1 MSVDMQWNF
10 MNPQN
15 TMEADIAAKKARAA
29 AQMQGY
35 QTAPMN
41 AAPQGYHPT
50 MISQPSGQ
58 IAPDMEGYGKEMEAA
73 SAQLSGQMAR
83 EKKIG
88 ELESQISALE
98 QSIAEKTSKLQN
110 WTGNA
115 DKIAAIEASKI
126 NASDPTMIWRW
137 NEARK
142 DADRQAELN
151 RIASKSREQ
160 IDNTTAQQKFQNTV
174 DMLVNQRLDNSQEGR
189 EQQLKNIDAAIR
201 DGRNI
206 NADVSRLIERKKF
219 IEDKLDGVGEG
230 VGDFKSG
237 SRAENFKAATNDFLN
252 SGKSWADLKKYYDE
266 NKDQMDDETVEK
278 FREKMREQSKIERS
292 KFIEDQKKNFYESNG
307 WNKAIAGAYGN
318 SGKERVKKNAE
329 SAWNEY
335 KKKKGW

>member
-58 IAPDMEGYGKEMEAA
+58 IAPDMEGYGREMEAA
-73 SAQLSGQMAR
+73 SAQLSGQIAR

-98 QSIAEKTSKLQN
+98 QSIAEKTAKLQN

-151 RIASKSREQ
+151 RIASK
-160 IDNTTAQQKFQNTV
+160 
-174 DMLVNQRLDNSQEGR
+174 
-189 EQQLKNIDAAIR
+189 
-201 DGRNI
+201 
-206 NADVSRLIERKKF
+206 
-219 IEDKLDGVGEG
+219 
-230 VGDFKSG
+230 
-237 SRAENFKAATNDFLN
+237 
-252 SGKSWADLKKYYDE
+252 
-266 NKDQMDDETVEK
+266 
-278 FREKMREQSKIERS
+278 
-292 KFIEDQKKNFYESNG
+292 
-307 WNKAIAGAYGN
+307 
-318 SGKERVKKNAE
+318 
-329 SAWNEY
+329 
-335 KKKKGW
+335 

>member
-50 MISQPSGQ
+50 MISQPTGQ
-58 IAPDMEGYGKEMEAA
+58 IAPDMEGYGREMEEA

-83 EKKIG
+83 EQKIG
-88 ELESQISALE
+88 ELESQITALE
-98 QSIAEKTSKLQN
+98 QSIAEKTAQLQN

-126 NASDPTMIWRW
+126 NSSDPTMVWRW

-142 DADRQAELN
+142 DAERQAELN
-151 RIASKSREQ
+151 RIASKSREEV
-160 IDNTTAQQKFQNTV
+160 DNTMAQQKFKNHV
-174 DMLVNQRLDNSQEGR
+174 DMLLSQRLDNSEEGR
-189 EQQLKNIDAAIR
+189 EHQLKDIDAAIR

-206 NADVSRLIERKKF
+206 NADVSKLIERKKY
-219 IEDKLDGVGEG
+219 IEDKLDGIGEG

-237 SRAENFKAATNDFLN
+237 SKSENLKASVQDFLN
-252 SGKSWADLKKYYDE
+252 QKKSSDEIQKFIDDHPNDLDNDSRGKLNEAKRAAEKREKEIADEAAFKSWAK
-266 NKDQMDDETVEK
+266 NKGYEVGKNPQFDK
-278 FREKMREQSKIERS
+278 SLRAAWKREKK
-292 KFIEDQKKNFYESNG
+292 
-307 WNKAIAGAYGN
+307 
-318 SGKERVKKNAE
+318 
-329 SAWNEY
+329 
-335 KKKKGW
+335 

>member
-126 NASDPTMIWRW
+126 NSQDPTMVWRW
-137 NEARK
+137 NEGRK
-142 DADRQAELN
+142 DAEKQAELN
-151 RIASKSREQ
+151 RAASKEREEL
-160 IDNTTAQQKFQNTV
+160 DNKNAQRKYKNNV
-174 DMLVNQRLDNSQEGR
+174 DMLLEKRIPTESGSQEQMLNNV
-189 EQQLKNIDAAIR
+189 ESVIR
-201 DGRNI
+201 DGKNI
-206 NADVSRLIERKKF
+206 GAYDDVSRLMERKAELEQKLYGKKRLDTGMYQSGNREAD
-219 IEDKLDGVGEG
+219 ITSYIDSLKIKNPSVEDIDSVLQHRDEMTLNQIKTLEAMRSEAV
-230 VGDFKSG
+230 K
-237 SRAENFKAATNDFLN
+237 RAKAKAKKAEDDATTA
-252 SGKSWADLKKYYDE
+252 SWLSE
-266 NKDQMDDETVEK
+266 
-278 FREKMREQSKIERS
+278 
-292 KFIEDQKKNFYESNG
+292 
-307 WNKAIAGAYGN
+307 
-318 SGKERVKKNAE
+318 
-329 SAWNEY
+329 
-335 KKKKGW
+335 

>member
-35 QTAPMN
+35 QTALMN
-41 AAPQGYHPT
+41 AAPQGYHPN
-50 MISQPSGQ
+50 MISKPSGQ

-73 SAQLSGQMAR
+73 SAQLSGQLAR
-83 EKKIG
+83 EKKIV

-98 QSIAEKTSKLQN
+98 QSIAEKTAQLQN

-126 NASDPTMIWRW
+126 NPSDPTMIWRW
-137 NEARK
+137 NEGRK
-142 DADRQAELN
+142 DAERQAELN
-151 RIASKSREQ
+151 RIASNAREEV
-160 IDNTTAQQKFQNTV
+160 DNETAQKNFQNTV
-174 DMLVNQRLDNSQEGR
+174 DMLIGQRLDDSQEGR
-189 EQQLKNIDAAIR
+189 EQQLKTVDAAIR

-219 IEDKLDGVGEG
+219 IENKLDGVGEG

-237 SRAENFKAATNDFLN
+237 SKSENFKADTNYFLN
-252 SGKSWADLKKYYDE
+252 SGKSYAELKKYYDE
-266 NKDQMDDETVEK
+266 NKDQMDNETVGAYLA
-278 FREKMREQSKIERS
+278 KMREQSKIERS
-292 KFIEDQKKNFYESNG
+292 KFIEDQKNKFYESNG
-307 WNKAIAGAYGN
+307 WNKAIEIAYGN

-329 SAWNEY
+329 AAWNEY

>member
-15 TMEADIAAKKARAA
+15 TMEADIAAKRARAA
-29 AQMQGY
+29 APMQGY

-98 QSIAEKTSKLQN
+98 QSIAEKTAQLQN
-110 WTGNA
+110 WTGND

-126 NASDPTMIWRW
+126 NSQDPTMVWRW
-137 NEARK
+137 NEGRK
-142 DADRQAELN
+142 DAERQAELN
-151 RIASKSREQ
+151 RIASESREQ
-160 IDNTTAQQKFQNTV
+160 LDNATEQQKFKNTV

-189 EQQLKNIDAAIR
+189 EQQLKNIDATIR

-206 NADVSRLIERKKF
+206 NADVSRLIEFKKL
-219 IEDKLDGVGEG
+219 IEDKLDGIGEG
-230 VGDFKSG
+230 VGNFNSG
-237 SRAENFKAATNDFLN
+237 SKAENFKADTNDFLN
-252 SGKSWADLKKYYDE
+252 SGKSFAELKKYYEE
-266 NKDQMDDETVEK
+266 NKDQMDNETVGT
-278 FREKMREQSKIERS
+278 FLAKMREQSKIERS
-292 KFIEDQKKNFYESNG
+292 KFVEDQKKKFYESNG
-307 WNKAIAGAYGN
+307 WNKAIAMAYGN

-329 SAWNEY
+329 AAWNEY
-335 KKKKGW
+335 KKNKGW

>member
-98 QSIAEKTSKLQN
+98 QSIAEKTAQLKN

-142 DADRQAELN
+142 DAERQAELN
-151 RIASKSREQ
+151 RAASKSREQ
-160 IDNTTAQQKFQNTV
+160 LDNTTAQQKFKNTV
-174 DMLVNQRLDNSQEGR
+174 DMLVGQRTSTTPAGM
-189 EQQLKNIDAAIR
+189 EQQLRNLEATIR
-201 DGRNI
+201 DGKNI
-206 NADVSRLIERKKF
+206 GADVSMLEKRKNE
-219 IEDKLDGVGEG
+219 IEDSLYGKGQPSGEFNASNAPENLKATVQDFINQKKNSDEIKQFIDEHHDLDNDDRIKLNMAFRDAVRTEKNKADEA
-230 VGDFKSG
+230 DFKSWAKNKG
-237 SRAENFKAATNDFLN
+237 YEVGKNPQFDKSLRAAWKRER
-252 SGKSWADLKKYYDE
+252 GK
-266 NKDQMDDETVEK
+266 
-278 FREKMREQSKIERS
+278 
-292 KFIEDQKKNFYESNG
+292 
-307 WNKAIAGAYGN
+307 
-318 SGKERVKKNAE
+318 
-329 SAWNEY
+329 
-335 KKKKGW
+335 

>member
-98 QSIAEKTSKLQN
+98 QSIAEKTAQLQK

-126 NASDPTMIWRW
+126 NASDPTMVWRW
-137 NEARK
+137 NEGRK
-142 DADRQAELN
+142 DAERQAELN

-160 IDNTTAQQKFQNTV
+160 LDNTTAQQKFQNTV

-219 IEDKLDGVGEG
+219 IEDKLDGLGEG

-237 SRAENFKAATNDFLN
+237 SKAENFKSMVKDYISSDHSSNEM
-252 SGKSWADLKKYYDE
+252 KKFYEE
-266 NKDQMDDETVEK
+266 NKDQMDSDTVGE
-278 FREKMREQSKIERS
+278 FLGAIRSKI
-292 KFIEDQKKNFYESNG
+292 
-307 WNKAIAGAYGN
+307 
-318 SGKERVKKNAE
+318 KEEKDKYDSDLLTYIHDNYPGYDMLKE
-329 SAWNEY
+329 SA
-335 KKKKGW
+335 KKKIKEEAKKKRGY

>member
-15 TMEADIAAKKARAA
+15 TMASDIAAKKARAA

-58 IAPDMEGYGKEMEAA
+58 VAPDMEGYGKEMEAA

-83 EKKIG
+83 EQKIG

-98 QSIAEKTSKLQN
+98 QSIAEKTAKLQN

-126 NASDPTMIWRW
+126 NPSDPTMVWRW

-142 DADRQAELN
+142 DAERQAELN
-151 RIASKSREQ
+151 RAASKARDQ
-160 IDNTTAQQKFQNTV
+160 LDNKTAQEKFKNTV
-174 DMLVNQRLDNSQEGR
+174 DMLVGQRLDNSVEGR

-206 NADVSRLIERKKF
+206 NADADVSRLIERKKF

-230 VGDFKSG
+230 VDDFKTG
-237 SRAENFKAATNDFLN
+237 TKADNFKAMVNDYI
-252 SGKSWADLKKYYDE
+252 SGEHSYNDMKKFYEE
-266 NKDQMDDETVEK
+266 NKNQMDIDTVGK
-278 FREKMREQSKIERS
+278 FREAMRVQ
-292 KFIEDQKKNFYESNG
+292 QKKEKD
-307 WNKAIAGAYGN
+307 KAEDDAFFEWAKQYGL
-318 SGKERVKKNAE
+318 
-329 SAWNEY
+329 
-335 KKKKGW
+335 KKGSDPEFEKSLRKAYKNRGK

>member
-15 TMEADIAAKKARAA
+15 TQAADIAAKKARAA

-58 IAPDMEGYGKEMEAA
+58 IAPDMEGYSREMEAA

-83 EKKIG
+83 EQKIV

-98 QSIAEKTSKLQN
+98 QSIAEKTAQLQN

-126 NASDPTMIWRW
+126 NSSDPTMVWRW

-142 DADRQAELN
+142 DAERQAELN
-151 RIASKSREQ
+151 RAASKARDQ
-160 IDNTTAQQKFQNTV
+160 LDNKTAQEKFKNTV
-174 DMLVNQRLDNSQEGR
+174 DMLVRQRTSTTPAGK
-189 EQQLKNIDAAIR
+189 EQQIRNLEATIR
-201 DGRNI
+201 DGKNI
-206 NADVSRLIERKKF
+206 GADVSMLEKRKNE
-219 IEDKLDGVGEG
+219 IEDELYPSNSASGE
-230 VGDFKSG
+230 FNASN
-237 SRAENFKAATNDFLN
+237 APENLKASVQDFLN
-252 SGKSWADLKKYYDE
+252 QKKSSE
-266 NKDQMDDETVEK
+266 EIEK
-278 FREKMREQSKIERS
+278 FIDEHQNLDNEDRIKLNMAYRDAVRTEK
-292 KFIEDQKKNFYESNG
+292 
-307 WNKAIAGAYGN
+307 NKADEADFKNWVKNKGYEVGENPQFDKSLRAAWKRER
-318 SGKERVKKNAE
+318 GK
-329 SAWNEY
+329 
-335 KKKKGW
+335 

>member
-88 ELESQISALE
+88 ELESQISSLE
-98 QSIAEKTSKLQN
+98 QSIAEKTAKLQN

-126 NASDPTMIWRW
+126 NSQDPTMVWRW
-137 NEARK
+137 NEGRK
-142 DADRQAELN
+142 DAEKQAELN
-151 RIASKSREQ
+151 RIATLKREELE
-160 IDNTTAQQKFQNTV
+160 NKNAQKKYKNTV
-174 DMLVNQRLDNSQEGR
+174 DMLLEKRVPTEAGSQEQMLNNV
-189 EQQLKNIDAAIR
+189 ESVIR
-201 DGRNI
+201 DGKNI
-206 NADVSRLIERKKF
+206 GAHDEVSRLMERKA
-219 IEDKLDGVGEG
+219 ELEQKLYGKKRLDTGMYQ
-230 VGDFKSG
+230 SG
-237 SRAENFKAATNDFLN
+237 NREADITSYIDSLKIKNPSVEEIDSVLQHRDEMTLNQIKTLETMRSEAENRAKAKAKKAKDDATTA
-252 SGKSWADLKKYYDE
+252 SWLSE
-266 NKDQMDDETVEK
+266 
-278 FREKMREQSKIERS
+278 
-292 KFIEDQKKNFYESNG
+292 
-307 WNKAIAGAYGN
+307 
-318 SGKERVKKNAE
+318 
-329 SAWNEY
+329 
-335 KKKKGW
+335 

>member
-50 MISQPSGQ
+50 MISQPYGQ
-58 IAPDMEGYGKEMEAA
+58 IAPDMDGYGKEMEAA
-73 SAQLSGQMAR
+73 SAQLSGQLAR
-83 EKKIG
+83 EKKIV

-98 QSIAEKTSKLQN
+98 QSIAEKTAQLQN

-126 NASDPTMIWRW
+126 NPSDPTMIWRW
-137 NEARK
+137 NEGRK
-142 DADRQAELN
+142 DAERQAELN
-151 RIASKSREQ
+151 RIASNAREEV
-160 IDNTTAQQKFQNTV
+160 DNETAQKNFQNTV
-174 DMLVNQRLDNSQEGR
+174 DMLIGQRLDDSQEGR
-189 EQQLKNIDAAIR
+189 EQQLKTVDAAIR

-206 NADVSRLIERKKF
+206 NADVSRLIDRKKF
-219 IEDKLDGVGEG
+219 IEGKLDGVGEG

-237 SRAENFKAATNDFLN
+237 SKSENFKADTNDFLN
-252 SGKSWADLKKYYDE
+252 SGKSYAELKKYYDK
-266 NKDQMDDETVEK
+266 NKDQMDNETVGT
-278 FREKMREQSKIERS
+278 FNAKMREQSKIENAKANEADFN
-292 KFIEDQKKNFYESNG
+292 KFIKSRGYDPDTVPERIRNTLKRLWKNSN
-307 WNKAIAGAYGN
+307 K
-318 SGKERVKKNAE
+318 
-329 SAWNEY
+329 
-335 KKKKGW
+335 

>member
-35 QTAPMN
+35 HTAPMN

-58 IAPDMEGYGKEMEAA
+58 IAPDMEGYGREMEAA

-83 EKKIG
+83 ENKIG

-98 QSIAEKTSKLQN
+98 QSIAEKTAQLQN

-126 NASDPTMIWRW
+126 NSQDPTMIWRW

-160 IDNTTAQQKFQNTV
+160 LDNTTAQQKFKNTV
-174 DMLVNQRLDNSQEGR
+174 DMLLDKMIPIEAGSQEQMLNNV
-189 EQQLKNIDAAIR
+189 EATIR
-201 DGRNI
+201 DGKNI
-206 NADVSRLIERKKF
+206 GAYDDVSRLMKRKV
-219 IEDKLDGVGEG
+219 ELEEKLYGK
-230 VGDFKSG
+230 KSLDTG
-237 SRAENFKAATNDFLN
+237 MYQSGNREADITHYIDSLKIKKPSVEEIDSVLQHRNEMTPNQISKLETLRAEAVERAKAAAKKAKDDATT
-252 SGKSWADLKKYYDE
+252 SSWLSE
-266 NKDQMDDETVEK
+266 
-278 FREKMREQSKIERS
+278 
-292 KFIEDQKKNFYESNG
+292 
-307 WNKAIAGAYGN
+307 
-318 SGKERVKKNAE
+318 
-329 SAWNEY
+329 
-335 KKKKGW
+335 

>member
-58 IAPDMEGYGKEMEAA
+58 IAPDMEGYGREMEAA

-98 QSIAEKTSKLQN
+98 QSIAEKTAKLQN

-126 NASDPTMIWRW
+126 NASDPTMVWRW

-151 RIASKSREQ
+151 RIASIAREQ
-160 IDNTTAQQKFQNTV
+160 LDNTMAQQKFKNHV
-174 DMLVNQRLDNSQEGR
+174 DMLLKQRLDNSTEGR

-219 IEDKLDGVGEG
+219 IEDKLDGIGEG

-237 SRAENFKAATNDFLN
+237 SKAENFKATVQDFLN
-252 SGKSWADLKKYYDE
+252 QKKSSKEIGKFLDE
-266 NKDQMDDETVEK
+266 HPNLDNEDRIKLNTALRDAERKEKDQAATLAFNNFIKSRGYDPNTVSPKIKESLK
-278 FREKMREQSKIERS
+278 RQWKNSK
-292 KFIEDQKKNFYESNG
+292 K
-307 WNKAIAGAYGN
+307 
-318 SGKERVKKNAE
+318 
-329 SAWNEY
+329 
-335 KKKKGW
+335 

>member
-50 MISQPSGQ
+50 MISQSSGQ
-58 IAPDMEGYGKEMEAA
+58 IAPDMEGYGREMEAA
-73 SAQLSGQMAR
+73 SAQLSGQIAR

-98 QSIAEKTSKLQN
+98 QSIAEKTAQLQN

-126 NASDPTMIWRW
+126 NSQDPTMIWRW

-151 RIASKSREQ
+151 RIASKSIEQ
-160 IDNTTAQQKFQNTV
+160 LDNTTAQQKFQNTV

-206 NADVSRLIERKKF
+206 NADVSRLIERKKY
-219 IEDKLDGVGEG
+219 IEDKLDGIGEG
-230 VGDFKSG
+230 VDDFKSG
-237 SRAENFKAATNDFLN
+237 SKSENFKSMVKDYI
-252 SGKSWADLKKYYDE
+252 SADHSSNEMKKFYEE
-266 NKDQMDDETVEK
+266 NKDQMDSDTVGE
-278 FREKMREQSKIERS
+278 FREAIRSKI
-292 KFIEDQKKNFYESNG
+292 Q
-307 WNKAIAGAYGN
+307 
-318 SGKERVKKNAE
+318 KERDKYDSDLLTYIHDNYPGYDMLKE
-329 SAWNEY
+329 SA
-335 KKKKGW
+335 KKKIKEEAKKKRGY